1 MRIRAVVM
9 SGPITRSSLPVGP
22 SSYTPAMNSAGVD
35 SAEPSSLLARTPR
48 KPLVSE
54 KTLSLPRLREV
65 SYPWCSSDHPSAL
78 AIVTMPAAGGSE
90 CVLVA

>member
-54 KTLSLPRLREV
+54 KTLSLLRLREV